1 MGSHFAP
8 TRPARP
14 RFLDLYGL
22 RHRTGQGGHLEEMVA
37 LTWLSRH
44 TEPASMA
51 LTGRGFFVKFVGPGK
66 SFWRASR
73 RKRDVEAHQT
83 SRATASN
90 LPAQPGT
97 QRWDPRPRARWS

>member
-66 SFWRASR
+66 SFWRSSR
-73 RKRDVEAHQT
+73 RKPGVDAQET
-83 SRATASN
+83 GRATAST
-90 LPAQPGT
+90 LAAHLGT
-97 QRWDPRPRARWS
+97 HGGGP